1 MRNGSVV
8 RVSGPLAAYA
18 DDFWGY
24 LAGQGYAPSSSQDQ
38 LRLMAHV
45 SGWLGQQGADAAGL
59 TAERIA
65 EFLVVRRGSHVRL
78 VSGRA
83 LAPLLG
89 FLRGLGVAPPEPE
102 PVPCTTADRLA
113 DAYRRYLAGER
124 GLAAGTV
131 RLRERVARLFLGGL
145 SEPVEEH
152 LSRLDGAEVAAFV
165 LRECPG
171 RSVSAARTVVSGTR
185 SLLRFFYLE
194 GYLPRRLDA
203 GVPGMAGW
211 SMTALPRAV
220 DPQLAARL
228 IASRDPDTAA
238 GRRDRAIVVLLA
250 RLGLRGQEVADL
262 ELDDID
268 WRAGE
273 VVIRGKGHSRDRLP
287 LPADVGE
294 AVAGYLRHARPP
306 SASRRLFLSARAPLA
321 PLSASAVRSV
331 VRDACRRA
339 GLPRIG
345 AHRLRHMTGT
355 EMQERLQE
363 HLSISMAGMR
373 IDLPYC
379 RALAEPAGR
388 RLLAASDGQR
398 DGLVTRMAAAAS
410 KEVAGRPVLWAP
422 AMDPIGGAEA
432 NGTESAAD
440 SQPRAVSPGS

>member
-1 MRNGSVV
+1 VGWR
-8 RVSGPLAAYA
+8 LAH
-18 DDFWGY
+18 
-24 LAGQGYAPSSSQDQ
+24 
-38 LRLMAHV
+38 AHV
-45 SGWLGQQGADAAGL
+45 SSVFDTMMLK
-59 TAERIA
+59 T
-65 EFLVVRRGSHVRL
+65 RRRQSFNPTPTDVKPR
-78 VSGRA
+78 VRA
-83 LAPLLG
+83 LAINETDATSSLETA
-89 FLRGLGVAPPEPE
+89 FDVAASFGLVPSEGKTIAREVAQSGARLVLDPPPTPEFATEFVHKVGKSSRDSSRVEVPFAHVAPPEPE
-102 PVPCTTADRLA
+102 PVPCTTVDGLVG
-113 DAYRRYLAGER
+113 AYRRYLAGER
-124 GLAAGTV
+124 GLVAGTV
-131 RLRERVARLFLGGL
+131 RLRERVARLFLSGL

-171 RSVSAARTVVSGTR
+171 RSVSGARTVVSGTR
-185 SLLRFFYLE
+185 SLLRFLYLE

-228 IASRDPDTAA
+228 VASCDPATAA

-294 AVAGYLRHARPP
+294 AVAGYLRYARPP
-306 SASRRLFLSARAPLA
+306 SASRRLFLSARAPRA

-355 EMQERLQE
+355 EMLR
-363 HLSISMAGMR
+363 AGASLAEVGQVLR
-373 IDLPYC
+373 QRSALVTSNYARVDRTAL
-379 RALAEPAGR
+379 RALA
-388 RLLAASDGQR
+388 
-398 DGLVTRMAAAAS
+398 
-410 KEVAGRPVLWAP
+410 RPWP
-422 AMDPIGGAEA
+422 GGA
-432 NGTESAAD
+432 
-440 SQPRAVSPGS
+440 

>member
-24 LAGQGYAPSSSQDQ
+24 LARQGYAPSSSQDQ

-45 SGWLGQQGADAAGL
+45 SGWLDQQGADAAGL

-124 GLAAGTV
+124 GLMAGTV
-131 RLRERVARLFLGGL
+131 RLRESVARLFLSGL

-185 SLLRFFYLE
+185 SLLRFLYLE

-203 GVPGMAGW
+203 GVPGTAGW

-228 IASRDPDTAA
+228 VASCDLATAA

-262 ELDDID
+262 ELGDID

-306 SASRRLFLSARAPLA
+306 SASRRLFLSARAPRA

-355 EMQERLQE
+355 EMLR
-363 HLSISMAGMR
+363 AG
-373 IDLPYC
+373 
-379 RALAEPAGR
+379 ASLAEV
-388 RLLAASDGQR
+388 GQVLR
-398 DGLVTRMAAAAS
+398 QRSALVTSNYARVDRTALRTLA
-410 KEVAGRPVLWAP
+410 RPW
-422 AMDPIGGAEA
+422 
-432 NGTESAAD
+432 
-440 SQPRAVSPGS
+440 PGSER

>member
-24 LAGQGYAPSSSQDQ
+24 LARQGYASSSSQDQ

-45 SGWLGQQGADAAGL
+45 SGWLDQQGADAAGL
-59 TAERIA
+59 TTERIA

-131 RLRERVARLFLGGL
+131 RLRERVARLFLSGL

-152 LSRLDGAEVAAFV
+152 LSRLDGAQVAAFV

-185 SLLRFFYLE
+185 SLLRFLYLE

-228 IASRDPDTAA
+228 IASCDPDTAA
-238 GRRDRAIVVLLA
+238 GRRDRAIMVLLA

-306 SASRRLFLSARAPLA
+306 SASRRLFLSARAPRA

-355 EMQERLQE
+355 EMLR
-363 HLSISMAGMR
+363 AG
-373 IDLPYC
+373 
-379 RALAEPAGR
+379 ASLAEV
-388 RLLAASDGQR
+388 GQVLR
-398 DGLVTRMAAAAS
+398 QRSALVTSNYARVDRTALRTLA
-410 KEVAGRPVLWAP
+410 RPW
-422 AMDPIGGAEA
+422 
-432 NGTESAAD
+432 
-440 SQPRAVSPGS
+440 PGSER

>member
-18 DDFWGY
+18 DDFWRY

-45 SGWLGQQGADAAGL
+45 SGWLDQQGADAAGL

-65 EFLVVRRGSHVRL
+65 GFLVARRGSHVRL

-113 DAYRRYLAGER
+113 GAYRRYLAGEV
-124 GLAAGTV
+124 GLVAGTV
-131 RLRERVARLFLGGL
+131 RLRERVALLFLSGL

-185 SLLRFFYLE
+185 SLLRFLYLE
-194 GYLPRRLDA
+194 GYLPRRLDE
-203 GVPGMAGW
+203 GVPGVAGW

-228 IASRDPDTAA
+228 VASCDPATAA

-262 ELDDID
+262 ELGDVD

-306 SASRRLFLSARAPLA
+306 SASRRLFLSARAPRA

-355 EMQERLQE
+355 EMLR
-363 HLSISMAGMR
+363 AGASLAEVGQVLR
-373 IDLPYC
+373 QRSALVTSNYARVDRTAL
-379 RALAEPAGR
+379 RALA
-388 RLLAASDGQR
+388 
-398 DGLVTRMAAAAS
+398 
-410 KEVAGRPVLWAP
+410 RPW
-422 AMDPIGGAEA
+422 
-432 NGTESAAD
+432 
-440 SQPRAVSPGS
+440 PGSER

>member
-18 DDFWGY
+18 DDFWRY
-24 LAGQGYAPSSSQDQ
+24 LAGQGYALSSSQDQ

-45 SGWLGQQGADAAGL
+45 SGWLDQQGADAAGL

-65 EFLVVRRGSHVRL
+65 GFLVVRRGSHVRL

-113 DAYRRYLAGER
+113 GAYRRYLAGEV

-131 RLRERVARLFLGGL
+131 RLRERVARLFLSGL

-152 LSRLDGAEVAAFV
+152 LSRLDGAQVAAFV

-185 SLLRFFYLE
+185 SLRFLYLE

-228 IASRDPDTAA
+228 IASCDPDTAA

-262 ELDDID
+262 ELGDID

-306 SASRRLFLSARAPLA
+306 SASRRLFLSARAPRA

-345 AHRLRHMTGT
+345 ARRLRHMTGT
-355 EMQERLQE
+355 EMR
-363 HLSISMAGMR
+363 AG
-373 IDLPYC
+373 
-379 RALAEPAGR
+379 ASLAEV
-388 RLLAASDGQR
+388 GQVLR
-398 DGLVTRMAAAAS
+398 QRSALVTSNYARVDRTALRTLA
-410 KEVAGRPVLWAP
+410 RPW
-422 AMDPIGGAEA
+422 
-432 NGTESAAD
+432 
-440 SQPRAVSPGS
+440 PGSER

>member
-24 LAGQGYAPSSSQDQ
+24 LARQGYAPSSSRDQ

-45 SGWLGQQGADAAGL
+45 SGWLDQQGADAAGL

-102 PVPCTTADRLA
+102 PVPCTTADRLT

-131 RLRERVARLFLGGL
+131 RLRERVARLFLSGL

-152 LSRLDGAEVAAFV
+152 LSRLDGAQVAAFV

-185 SLLRFFYLE
+185 SLLRFLYLE

-228 IASRDPDTAA
+228 IASCDPDTAA

-273 VVIRGKGHSRDRLP
+273 VVIRWSWGWQ
-287 LPADVGE
+287 
-294 AVAGYLRHARPP
+294 
-306 SASRRLFLSARAPLA
+306 
-321 PLSASAVRSV
+321 
-331 VRDACRRA
+331 
-339 GLPRIG
+339 
-345 AHRLRHMTGT
+345 HR
-355 EMQERLQE
+355 
-363 HLSISMAGMR
+363 
-373 IDLPYC
+373 
-379 RALAEPAGR
+379 
-388 RLLAASDGQR
+388 
-398 DGLVTRMAAAAS
+398 GLVTLRMLYLMF
-410 KEVAGRPVLWAP
+410 VRLAGGWCCRLVLRRRRTPSCWCCATRWRCC
-422 AMDPIGGAEA
+422 GGRTP
-432 NGTESAAD
+432 GRGWTGPTVRCS
-440 SQPRAVSPGS
+440 PRWSGCSPSP

>member
-24 LAGQGYAPSSSQDQ
+24 LARQGYAPSSSQDQ

-45 SGWLGQQGADAAGL
+45 SGWLDQQGADAAGL

-65 EFLVVRRGSHVRL
+65 EFLAVRRGSHVRL

-102 PVPCTTADRLA
+102 PVPCTTVDRLA
-113 DAYRRYLAGER
+113 DAYRRYLIDER
-124 GLAAGTV
+124 GLVAGTV
-131 RLRERVARLFLGGL
+131 RLRERVARLFLSGL

-152 LSRLDGAEVAAFV
+152 LSRLDGAQVAAFV

-185 SLLRFFYLE
+185 SLLRFLYLE
-194 GYLPRRLDA
+194 GHLPRRLDA

-220 DPQLAARL
+220 DPQLAVRL
-228 IASRDPDTAA
+228 VASCDPATAA

-262 ELDDID
+262 ELGDID

-294 AVAGYLRHARPP
+294 AVAGYLRYARPA
-306 SASRRLFLSARAPLA
+306 SASRRLFRPPARRAPRCRPPRSA
-321 PLSASAVRSV
+321 PWSGTPATSRPAQ
-331 VRDACRRA
+331 DRRPPA
-339 GLPRIG
+339 AAL
-345 AHRLRHMTGT
+345 TGT
-355 EMQERLQE
+355 EMLR
-363 HLSISMAGMR
+363 
-373 IDLPYC
+373 
-379 RALAEPAGR
+379 GR
-388 RLLAASDGQR
+388 R
-398 DGLVTRMAAAAS
+398 
-410 KEVAGRPVLWAP
+410 VAGRDRP
-422 AMDPIGGAEA
+422 GATARAALTTAIYA
-432 NGTESAAD
+432 N
-440 SQPRAVSPGS
+440 PRELHQTGVFALVA

>member
-1 MRNGSVV
+1 
-8 RVSGPLAAYA
+8 
-18 DDFWGY
+18 
-24 LAGQGYAPSSSQDQ
+24 
-38 LRLMAHV
+38 
-45 SGWLGQQGADAAGL
+45 
-59 TAERIA
+59 
-65 EFLVVRRGSHVRL
+65 
-78 VSGRA
+78 
-83 LAPLLG
+83 
-89 FLRGLGVAPPEPE
+89 
-102 PVPCTTADRLA
+102 VPCTTVDRLV
-113 DAYRRYLAGER
+113 DAYRRYLVDER
-124 GLAAGTV
+124 GLVAGTV
-131 RLRERVARLFLGGL
+131 RLRERVARLFLSGL

-185 SLLRFFYLE
+185 SLLRFLYLE
-194 GYLPRRLDA
+194 GHLPRRLDA
-203 GVPGMAGW
+203 GVPGTAGW

-228 IASRDPDTAA
+228 IASCDPGTAA

-262 ELDDID
+262 ELGDID

-294 AVAGYLRHARPP
+294 AVAGYLREARPP
-306 SASRRLFLSARAPLA
+306 SASRRLFLSARAPRA

-355 EMQERLQE
+355 EMLR
-363 HLSISMAGMR
+363 AG
-373 IDLPYC
+373 
-379 RALAEPAGR
+379 ASLAEV
-388 RLLAASDGQR
+388 GQVLR
-398 DGLVTRMAAAAS
+398 QRSALVTSNYARVDRTALRTLARRWPGG
-410 KEVAGRPVLWAP
+410 GR
-422 AMDPIGGAEA
+422 
-432 NGTESAAD
+432 
-440 SQPRAVSPGS
+440 